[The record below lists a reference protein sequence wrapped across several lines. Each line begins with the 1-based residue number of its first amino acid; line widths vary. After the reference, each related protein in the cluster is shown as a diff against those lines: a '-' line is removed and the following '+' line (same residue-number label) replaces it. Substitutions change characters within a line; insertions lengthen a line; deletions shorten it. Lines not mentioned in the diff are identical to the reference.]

1 MSNVTLKAQFDRKNR
16 SDYKR
21 KKRNNNENIFTII
34 IWLKGYLKVRIKNI
48 INEKENDLK
57 RKILVIDDEQGVID
71 SLKVYLGKEGYIV
84 EGETNPLLG
93 IEKIRNNY
101 YDILILDY
109 IMMPINGDKVI
120 EEIRKFNK
128 DIYIIVLT
136 GHKSVAPPIETIRR
150 LNIQGYLE
158 KTNKFEQILLMIES
172 SIKSII
178 QLEEIKK
185 KNKEIEETYIESIE
199 TLRKIVEAK
208 DNYTLRTF

>member
-1 MSNVTLKAQFDRKNR
+1 MVERI
-16 SDYKR
+16 Y
-21 KKRNNNENIFTII
+21 E
-34 IWLKGYLKVRIKNI
+34 VRIRNI
-48 INEKENDLK
+48 IDEKENDFK

-71 SLKVYLGKEGYIV
+71 SLNVYLRKEGYIV

-93 IEKIRNNY
+93 IENIRNNY

-128 DIYIIVLT
+128 YIYIIILT
-136 GHKSVAPPIETIRR
+136 GHKSVSPPIETIRR

-158 KTNKFEQILLMIES
+158 KTNKFEQILLMIEAS
-172 SIKSII
+172 VKSII

>member
-1 MSNVTLKAQFDRKNR
+1 M
-16 SDYKR
+16 
-21 KKRNNNENIFTII
+21 
-34 IWLKGYLKVRIKNI
+34 RIKNI

-84 EGETNPLLG
+84 EGETDPLLG
-93 IEKIRNNY
+93 IEKVRNNY

-109 IMMPINGDKVI
+109 IMIPINGDKVI

-128 DIYIIVLT
+128 EIYIIVLT

-172 SIKSII
+172 SVKSII

>member
-16 SDYKR
+16 SNYKR

-84 EGETNPLLG
+84 EGETDPLLG
-93 IEKIRNNY
+93 IEKVRNNY

-172 SIKSII
+172 SVKSII

>member
-1 MSNVTLKAQFDRKNR
+1 M
-16 SDYKR
+16 
-21 KKRNNNENIFTII
+21 
-34 IWLKGYLKVRIKNI
+34 RIKNI

-93 IEKIRNNY
+93 IENIRNNY

-109 IMMPINGDKVI
+109 IMVPINGDKVI

-128 DIYIIVLT
+128 DIYIILLT

-172 SIKSII
+172 SVKSII

>member
-1 MSNVTLKAQFDRKNR
+1 M
-16 SDYKR
+16 
-21 KKRNNNENIFTII
+21 
-34 IWLKGYLKVRIKNI
+34 RIKNI

-71 SLKVYLGKEGYIV
+71 SLKVYLGKEGYII
-84 EGETNPLLG
+84 EGETDPLLG
-93 IEKIRNNY
+93 IEKVRNNY

-109 IMMPINGDKVI
+109 IMIPINGDKVI

-172 SIKSII
+172 SVKSII

>member
-1 MSNVTLKAQFDRKNR
+1 MGER
-16 SDYKR
+16 
-21 KKRNNNENIFTII
+21 IFR
-34 IWLKGYLKVRIKNI
+34 VRIKNI

-93 IEKIRNNY
+93 IENIRNNY

-109 IMMPINGDKVI
+109 IMVPINGDKVI

-128 DIYIIVLT
+128 DIYIIILT

-172 SIKSII
+172 SVKSII

>member
-1 MSNVTLKAQFDRKNR
+1 MGER
-16 SDYKR
+16 
-21 KKRNNNENIFTII
+21 IFR
-34 IWLKGYLKVRIKNI
+34 VRIKNI

-93 IEKIRNNY
+93 IENIRNNY

-172 SIKSII
+172 SVKSII

>member
-1 MSNVTLKAQFDRKNR
+1 M
-16 SDYKR
+16 
-21 KKRNNNENIFTII
+21 
-34 IWLKGYLKVRIKNI
+34 RIKNI

-93 IEKIRNNY
+93 IENIRNNY

-109 IMMPINGDKVI
+109 IMVPINGDKVI

-158 KTNKFEQILLMIES
+158 KTNKFEQILLMIEAS
-172 SIKSII
+172 VKSII

>member
-1 MSNVTLKAQFDRKNR
+1 M
-16 SDYKR
+16 
-21 KKRNNNENIFTII
+21 
-34 IWLKGYLKVRIKNI
+34 RIKNI
-48 INEKENDLK
+48 INEKENYLK

-93 IEKIRNNY
+93 IENIRNNY

-172 SIKSII
+172 SVKSII

>member
-1 MSNVTLKAQFDRKNR
+1 M
-16 SDYKR
+16 
-21 KKRNNNENIFTII
+21 
-34 IWLKGYLKVRIKNI
+34 RIKNI

-84 EGETNPLLG
+84 EGETDPLLG
-93 IEKIRNNY
+93 IEKVRNNY

-136 GHKSVAPPIETIRR
+136 GHKSVAPTIETIRR
-150 LNIQGYLE
+150 LKIQGYLE

-172 SIKSII
+172 SVKSII

-185 KNKEIEETYIESIE
+185 KNIEIEETYIESIE

>member
-1 MSNVTLKAQFDRKNR
+1 MGER
-16 SDYKR
+16 
-21 KKRNNNENIFTII
+21 IFR
-34 IWLKGYLKVRIKNI
+34 VRIKNI

-93 IEKIRNNY
+93 IENIRNNY

-172 SIKSII
+172 SVKSII

-185 KNKEIEETYIESIE
+185 KNKEIEEKYIESIE

>member
-1 MSNVTLKAQFDRKNR
+1 MVER
-16 SDYKR
+16 
-21 KKRNNNENIFTII
+21 IFR
-34 IWLKGYLKVRIKNI
+34 VRIKNI

-93 IEKIRNNY
+93 IENIRNNY

-128 DIYIIVLT
+128 EIYIIVLT

-172 SIKSII
+172 SVKSII

>member
-1 MSNVTLKAQFDRKNR
+1 MGER
-16 SDYKR
+16 
-21 KKRNNNENIFTII
+21 IFR
-34 IWLKGYLKVRIKNI
+34 VRIKNI

-93 IEKIRNNY
+93 IENIRNNY

-109 IMMPINGDKVI
+109 IMVPINGDKVI

-172 SIKSII
+172 SVKSII

-185 KNKEIEETYIESIE
+185 KNKECDNS
-199 TLRKIVEAK
+199 LVLCIVYSKRCVKAE
-208 DNYTLRTF
+208 

>member
-1 MSNVTLKAQFDRKNR
+1 M
-16 SDYKR
+16 
-21 KKRNNNENIFTII
+21 
-34 IWLKGYLKVRIKNI
+34 RIKNI

-84 EGETNPLLG
+84 EGETDPLLG
-93 IEKIRNNY
+93 IEKVRNNY

-128 DIYIIVLT
+128 DIYIIILT

-158 KTNKFEQILLMIES
+158 KTNKFEQILLMIEAS
-172 SIKSII
+172 VKSII

>member
-1 MSNVTLKAQFDRKNR
+1 M
-16 SDYKR
+16 
-21 KKRNNNENIFTII
+21 
-34 IWLKGYLKVRIKNI
+34 RIRNI
-48 INEKENDLK
+48 IDEKENDLK

-71 SLKVYLGKEGYIV
+71 SLNVYLRKEGYIV
-84 EGETNPLLG
+84 EGEINPLLG
-93 IEKIRNNY
+93 IEKVRNNY

-109 IMMPINGDKVI
+109 IMKPINGDKVI

-128 DIYIIVLT
+128 DIYIIILT

-172 SIKSII
+172 SVKSII

>member
-1 MSNVTLKAQFDRKNR
+1 M
-16 SDYKR
+16 
-21 KKRNNNENIFTII
+21 
-34 IWLKGYLKVRIKNI
+34 RIKNI

-93 IEKIRNNY
+93 IENIINHY

-172 SIKSII
+172 SVKSII

>member
-1 MSNVTLKAQFDRKNR
+1 MGER
-16 SDYKR
+16 
-21 KKRNNNENIFTII
+21 IFR
-34 IWLKGYLKVRIKNI
+34 VRIKNI

-93 IEKIRNNY
+93 IENIRNNY

-109 IMMPINGDKVI
+109 IMMPINGNKVI

-136 GHKSVAPPIETIRR
+136 GHKSIAPPIETIRR

-172 SIKSII
+172 SVKSII

>member
-1 MSNVTLKAQFDRKNR
+1 MVER
-16 SDYKR
+16 
-21 KKRNNNENIFTII
+21 IFQ
-34 IWLKGYLKVRIKNI
+34 VRIRNI
-48 INEKENDLK
+48 IDEKENDLK

-71 SLKVYLGKEGYIV
+71 SLNVYLRKEGYIV
-84 EGETNPLLG
+84 EGEINPLLG
-93 IEKIRNNY
+93 IEKVRNNY

-109 IMMPINGDKVI
+109 IMKPINGDKVI

-128 DIYIIVLT
+128 DIYIIILT

-172 SIKSII
+172 SVKSII

>member
-1 MSNVTLKAQFDRKNR
+1 MVER
-16 SDYKR
+16 
-21 KKRNNNENIFTII
+21 IFR
-34 IWLKGYLKVRIKNI
+34 VRIKNI

-93 IEKIRNNY
+93 IENIRNNY

-109 IMMPINGDKVI
+109 IMVPINGDKVI

-128 DIYIIVLT
+128 DIYIILLT

-172 SIKSII
+172 SVKSII

>member
-1 MSNVTLKAQFDRKNR
+1 MVER
-16 SDYKR
+16 
-21 KKRNNNENIFTII
+21 IF
-34 IWLKGYLKVRIKNI
+34 GMRIKNI

-172 SIKSII
+172 SVKSII

-185 KNKEIEETYIESIE
+185 KNKEIEETYVESIE

>member
-1 MSNVTLKAQFDRKNR
+1 MVER
-16 SDYKR
+16 
-21 KKRNNNENIFTII
+21 IFR
-34 IWLKGYLKVRIKNI
+34 VRIKNI

-71 SLKVYLGKEGYIV
+71 SLNVYLRKEGHIV

-93 IEKIRNNY
+93 IEKVRNNH

-128 DIYIIVLT
+128 EIYIIILT

-158 KTNKFEQILLMIES
+158 KTNKFEQILLMIEAS
-172 SIKSII
+172 VKSII

>member
-1 MSNVTLKAQFDRKNR
+1 M
-16 SDYKR
+16 
-21 KKRNNNENIFTII
+21 
-34 IWLKGYLKVRIKNI
+34 RIKNI

-57 RKILVIDDEQGVID
+57 KKILVIDDEQGVID

-84 EGETNPLLG
+84 EGETNPILG
-93 IEKIRNNY
+93 IENIRNNY

-109 IMMPINGDKVI
+109 IMVPINGDKVI

-172 SIKSII
+172 SVKSII

>member
-1 MSNVTLKAQFDRKNR
+1 MGER
-16 SDYKR
+16 
-21 KKRNNNENIFTII
+21 IFR
-34 IWLKGYLKVRIKNI
+34 VRIKNI

-93 IEKIRNNY
+93 IENIRNNY

-109 IMMPINGDKVI
+109 IMIPINGDKVI

-172 SIKSII
+172 SVKSII

>member
-1 MSNVTLKAQFDRKNR
+1 M
-16 SDYKR
+16 
-21 KKRNNNENIFTII
+21 
-34 IWLKGYLKVRIKNI
+34 RIKNI

-71 SLKVYLGKEGYIV
+71 SLKVYLGKEGYVI

-93 IEKIRNNY
+93 IENIRNNY

-172 SIKSII
+172 SVKSII

>member
-1 MSNVTLKAQFDRKNR
+1 MGER
-16 SDYKR
+16 
-21 KKRNNNENIFTII
+21 IFR
-34 IWLKGYLKVRIKNI
+34 VRIKNI

-93 IEKIRNNY
+93 IENIRNNY

-128 DIYIIVLT
+128 YIYIIILT

-158 KTNKFEQILLMIES
+158 KTNKFEQILLMIEAS
-172 SIKSII
+172 VKSII

>member
-1 MSNVTLKAQFDRKNR
+1 MVER
-16 SDYKR
+16 
-21 KKRNNNENIFTII
+21 IF
-34 IWLKGYLKVRIKNI
+34 GVRIKNI

-71 SLKVYLGKEGYIV
+71 SLNVYLRKEGYIV
-84 EGETNPLLG
+84 EGEINPLLG
-93 IEKIRNNY
+93 IEKVRNNY

-109 IMMPINGDKVI
+109 IMKPINGDKVI

-128 DIYIIVLT
+128 DIYIIILT

-172 SIKSII
+172 SVKSII

>member
-1 MSNVTLKAQFDRKNR
+1 M
-16 SDYKR
+16 
-21 KKRNNNENIFTII
+21 
-34 IWLKGYLKVRIKNI
+34 RIRNI
-48 INEKENDLK
+48 IDEKENDLK

-71 SLKVYLGKEGYIV
+71 SLDVYLTKEGYIV

-93 IEKIRNNY
+93 IEKVRNNH

-109 IMMPINGDKVI
+109 IMKPINGDKVI

-128 DIYIIVLT
+128 DIYIIILT

-172 SIKSII
+172 SVKSIM

>member
-1 MSNVTLKAQFDRKNR
+1 M
-16 SDYKR
+16 
-21 KKRNNNENIFTII
+21 
-34 IWLKGYLKVRIKNI
+34 RIKNI

-71 SLKVYLGKEGYIV
+71 SLKVYLGKEGYII

-93 IEKIRNNY
+93 IENIRNNY

-172 SIKSII
+172 SVKSII

>member
-1 MSNVTLKAQFDRKNR
+1 MVER
-16 SDYKR
+16 
-21 KKRNNNENIFTII
+21 IF
-34 IWLKGYLKVRIKNI
+34 GMRIKKI

-84 EGETNPLLG
+84 EGETDPLLG
-93 IEKIRNNY
+93 IEKVRNNY

-172 SIKSII
+172 SVKSII

>member
-1 MSNVTLKAQFDRKNR
+1 M
-16 SDYKR
+16 
-21 KKRNNNENIFTII
+21 
-34 IWLKGYLKVRIKNI
+34 RIKNI

-71 SLKVYLGKEGYIV
+71 SLKVYLGKEGYSI

-93 IEKIRNNY
+93 IEKVRDNY

-109 IMMPINGDKVI
+109 IMIPINGDKVI

-172 SIKSII
+172 SVKSII

>member
-1 MSNVTLKAQFDRKNR
+1 MVER
-16 SDYKR
+16 
-21 KKRNNNENIFTII
+21 IF
-34 IWLKGYLKVRIKNI
+34 GMRIKNI

-93 IEKIRNNY
+93 IENIRNNY

-172 SIKSII
+172 SVKSII

-199 TLRKIVEAK
+199 TLRKIVEDK

>member
-1 MSNVTLKAQFDRKNR
+1 MVER
-16 SDYKR
+16 
-21 KKRNNNENIFTII
+21 IFR
-34 IWLKGYLKVRIKNI
+34 VRIKNI

-93 IEKIRNNY
+93 IENIRNNY

-109 IMMPINGDKVI
+109 IMVPINGDKVI

-172 SIKSII
+172 SVKSII

-208 DNYTLRTF
+208 DNYTLRTKQDIQKMNLKK

>member
-1 MSNVTLKAQFDRKNR
+1 MVER
-16 SDYKR
+16 
-21 KKRNNNENIFTII
+21 IF
-34 IWLKGYLKVRIKNI
+34 GMRIKKI

-93 IEKIRNNY
+93 IENIRNNY

-172 SIKSII
+172 SVKSII

>member
-1 MSNVTLKAQFDRKNR
+1 M
-16 SDYKR
+16 
-21 KKRNNNENIFTII
+21 
-34 IWLKGYLKVRIKNI
+34 RIKNI
-48 INEKENDLK
+48 INEKENGLK

-71 SLKVYLGKEGYIV
+71 SLNVYLRKEGYIV

-93 IEKIRNNY
+93 IEKVRNNN

-128 DIYIIVLT
+128 DIYIIILT

-158 KTNKFEQILLMIES
+158 KTNKFEQILLMIEAS
-172 SIKSII
+172 VKSII

>member
-1 MSNVTLKAQFDRKNR
+1 MVER
-16 SDYKR
+16 
-21 KKRNNNENIFTII
+21 IF
-34 IWLKGYLKVRIKNI
+34 GVRIKNI

-84 EGETNPLLG
+84 EGETDPLLG
-93 IEKIRNNY
+93 IENIRNNY

-172 SIKSII
+172 SVKSII